1 MPKKWGFTLH
11 CFRQPESKVSFSNS
25 FSPAPATIF
34 HLPFKLCPHRSSLS
48 GKHLHTAA
56 CGGDQPSSS
65 PDPAVLVG
73 AAGATCH
80 PQAAPGLGKMTS
92 ASTKATQLLFEV
104 PMPSSPSPHLHFIM
118 WSFLGCGIVIPA
130 FLISHV
136 FCFTSPTHCLLW
148 VFLTLL

>member
-11 CFRQPESKVSFSNS
+11 CFRQPENKVSFSNS

-34 HLPFKLCPHRSSLS
+34 CFPFKLCPHRSSLS

-56 CGGDQPSSS
+56 YGGDQPSSS
-65 PDPAVLVG
+65 PDPAVLVR
-73 AAGATCH
+73 AAGATYH

-104 PMPSSPSPHLHFIM
+104 PMPSSPSPRLRFIT
-118 WSFLGCGIVIPA
+118 WSFLGCGIFISP

-136 FCFTSPTHCLLW
+136 FCFTSPTHCLYGSFW
-148 VFLTLL
+148 LL

>member
-34 HLPFKLCPHRSSLS
+34 PFPFKLCPYCSSLS

-65 PDPAVLVG
+65 PNPAVLVG
-73 AAGATCH
+73 AAGATRH
-80 PQAAPGLGKMTS
+80 LQAAPGLGKMTS

-104 PMPSSPSPHLHFIM
+104 PMPSSPSSRLRFIM
-118 WSFLGCGIVIPA
+118 QSFLGCSILISPL
-130 FLISHV
+130 LISHV
-136 FCFTSPTHCLLW
+136 FCFTSPTCCLYGSFW
-148 VFLTLL
+148 LL